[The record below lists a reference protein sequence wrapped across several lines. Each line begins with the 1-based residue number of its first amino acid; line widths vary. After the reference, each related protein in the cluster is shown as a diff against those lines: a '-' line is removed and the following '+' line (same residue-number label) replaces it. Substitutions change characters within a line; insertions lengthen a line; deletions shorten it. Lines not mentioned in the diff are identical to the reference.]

1 MLDANVVV
9 THCDPKSPVSE
20 AYRVLRTNIQ
30 YSGVDK
36 PMKTIVV
43 TSSGP
48 VEGKTTTIVNLAVTF
63 AQAGCR
69 VLLIDSDMRKPKL
82 HKVFVIPNTK
92 GLTNLLIEHG
102 DYRDYVQDCDVPNLE
117 ILTCGTIPH
126 NPSELLSS
134 RTMRELL
141 EKVKQDYDIVFL
153 DAPPVGS
160 VTDAAV
166 ISTFVDGMILVAYAG
181 HVKIGSLRLTKELLE
196 KVNANILGV
205 VLNQL
210 DRNVGSN
217 YYYYHDYYYGEDGKT
232 KGKRKSIKRGS
243 RTSKPDTGAIKAG
256 SLFQNEPEM

>member
-9 THCDPKSPVSE
+9 TQCDPKSPVSE

-141 EKVKQDYDIVFL
+141 EKV
-153 DAPPVGS
+153 
-160 VTDAAV
+160 
-166 ISTFVDGMILVAYAG
+166 
-181 HVKIGSLRLTKELLE
+181 
-196 KVNANILGV
+196 NANILGV

>member
-141 EKVKQDYDIVFL
+141 EKV
-153 DAPPVGS
+153 
-160 VTDAAV
+160 
-166 ISTFVDGMILVAYAG
+166 
-181 HVKIGSLRLTKELLE
+181 
-196 KVNANILGV
+196 NANILGV

>member
-1 MLDANVVV
+1 MQIENVQIIDTAELPELPVSPRKRVNYAVGVLLGLMAGFGLVFLIEFLDDTVKTPEDVLKHTGFVVIGTIPVFSRKRKEGLNMLDANVVV

-134 RTMRELL
+134 GR
-141 EKVKQDYDIVFL
+141 
-153 DAPPVGS
+153 
-160 VTDAAV
+160 
-166 ISTFVDGMILVAYAG
+166 
-181 HVKIGSLRLTKELLE
+181 
-196 KVNANILGV
+196 
-205 VLNQL
+205 
-210 DRNVGSN
+210 
-217 YYYYHDYYYGEDGKT
+217 
-232 KGKRKSIKRGS
+232 
-243 RTSKPDTGAIKAG
+243 
-256 SLFQNEPEM
+256 

>member
-134 RTMRELL
+134 RTMRE
-141 EKVKQDYDIVFL
+141 F
-153 DAPPVGS
+153 
-160 VTDAAV
+160 
-166 ISTFVDGMILVAYAG
+166 M
-181 HVKIGSLRLTKELLE
+181 E

-217 YYYYHDYYYGEDGKT
+217 YYYYQGYYYGEDGKT

>member
-134 RTMRELL
+134 RTMRE
-141 EKVKQDYDIVFL
+141 F
-153 DAPPVGS
+153 
-160 VTDAAV
+160 
-166 ISTFVDGMILVAYAG
+166 M
-181 HVKIGSLRLTKELLE
+181 E

-243 RTSKPDTGAIKAG
+243 RTSKPDSGAIKAG

>member
-141 EKVKQDYDIVFL
+141 EKV
-153 DAPPVGS
+153 
-160 VTDAAV
+160 
-166 ISTFVDGMILVAYAG
+166 
-181 HVKIGSLRLTKELLE
+181 
-196 KVNANILGV
+196 NANILGV

-232 KGKRKSIKRGS
+232 KGKRKSKKRGS

>member
-1 MLDANVVV
+1 MLNANVVV

-141 EKVKQDYDIVFL
+141 EKV
-153 DAPPVGS
+153 
-160 VTDAAV
+160 
-166 ISTFVDGMILVAYAG
+166 
-181 HVKIGSLRLTKELLE
+181 
-196 KVNANILGV
+196 NANILGV

>member
-134 RTMRELL
+134 RTMRE
-141 EKVKQDYDIVFL
+141 F
-153 DAPPVGS
+153 
-160 VTDAAV
+160 
-166 ISTFVDGMILVAYAG
+166 M
-181 HVKIGSLRLTKELLE
+181 E

-217 YYYYHDYYYGEDGKT
+217 YYYYMIIITVKT
-232 KGKRKSIKRGS
+232 ERRRAKE
-243 RTSKPDTGAIKAG
+243 KA
-256 SLFQNEPEM
+256 

>member
-1 MLDANVVV
+1 MLNANVVV

-141 EKVKQDYDIVFL
+141 EKV
-153 DAPPVGS
+153 
-160 VTDAAV
+160 
-166 ISTFVDGMILVAYAG
+166 
-181 HVKIGSLRLTKELLE
+181 
-196 KVNANILGV
+196 NANILGV

-217 YYYYHDYYYGEDGKT
+217 YYYYHDYYFGEDGKT

>member
-134 RTMRELL
+134 RTMRE
-141 EKVKQDYDIVFL
+141 F
-153 DAPPVGS
+153 
-160 VTDAAV
+160 
-166 ISTFVDGMILVAYAG
+166 M
-181 HVKIGSLRLTKELLE
+181 E